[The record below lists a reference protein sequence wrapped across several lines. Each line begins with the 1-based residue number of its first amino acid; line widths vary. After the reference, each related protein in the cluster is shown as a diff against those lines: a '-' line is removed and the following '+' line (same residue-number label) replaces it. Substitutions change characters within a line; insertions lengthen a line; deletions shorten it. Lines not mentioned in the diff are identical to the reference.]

1 MKNFAIS
8 AKDEIADRG
17 QEVLEKLRANDRET
31 KADLFEKMLNLVETK
46 IENNEMETNGI
57 DTEALDA
64 SLSNIRALFI
74 AATSG
79 RNELKSSY
87 DKKMAELKLQKDE
100 VEKTL
105 QNRLMDA
112 KDEIKTLQERA
123 SGATLLKE
131 TAFKN
136 AAAAETKAQTL
147 SDLAEELKKTN
158 AKLQEELE
166 AAQNQLESLDQTRND
181 LAEAKRKIK
190 EMEMTLQSKKET
202 YSASLAANEENY
214 QMRLDMEKEKN
225 KYAIEKAVNEAVHQ
239 KETEMMDQIREMHRK
254 IAVLEEQVK
263 NKIYIELCCCKII
276 S

>member
-112 KDEIKTLQERA
+112 KDEIKNLQERA

-181 LAEAKRKIK
+181 LAETKRKIK
-190 EMEMTLQSKKET
+190 EMEMTLQSKEES

-239 KETEMMDQIREMHRK
+239 KETEMMVQIREMDRK

-263 NKIYIELCCCKII
+263 K
-276 S
+276 

>member
-202 YSASLAANEENY
+202 YSASLAANEELPDAVGY
-214 QMRLDMEKEKN
+214 GKGKE
-225 KYAIEKAVNEAVHQ
+225 
-239 KETEMMDQIREMHRK
+239 QIR
-254 IAVLEEQVK
+254 
-263 NKIYIELCCCKII
+263 N
-276 S
+276 

>member
-1 MKNFAIS
+1 MKNFAVS

-17 QEVLEKLRANDRET
+17 QQVLEKLRDNDRET

-46 IENNEMETNGI
+46 IENNEMENNGI

-105 QNRLMDA
+105 QNSLMAA
-112 KDEIKTLQERA
+112 KDEIKALQERE

-147 SDLAEELKKTN
+147 SDLVEEMKKTN
-158 AKLQEELE
+158 EKLQEELE
-166 AAQNQLESLDQTRND
+166 DAQNQLESVDQTRNE
-181 LAEAKRKIK
+181 LAEAKGKIK
-190 EMEMTLQSKKET
+190 KLEKTLQSKEESYT
-202 YSASLAANEENY
+202 ASLASNEKNY
-214 QMRLDMEKEKN
+214 QMQLDFETEKN

-239 KETEMMDQIREMHRK
+239 KETEMMEQIRKMDRK
-254 IAVLEEQVK
+254 IAVLEEQLK
-263 NKIYIELCCCKII
+263 NKNV
-276 S
+276 

>member
-112 KDEIKTLQERA
+112 KDEIKNLQERA

-181 LAEAKRKIK
+181 LAETKRKIK
-190 EMEMTLQSKKET
+190 EMEMTLQSKEES

-239 KETEMMDQIREMHRK
+239 KETEMMDQIREMDRK

-263 NKIYIELCCCKII
+263 K
-276 S
+276 

>member
-190 EMEMTLQSKKET
+190 EMEMTLQSKKES

-239 KETEMMDQIREMHRK
+239 KETEMMDQIREMDRK

-263 NKIYIELCCCKII
+263 K
-276 S
+276 

>member
-17 QEVLEKLRANDRET
+17 QEVLEKLRTNDRET

-112 KDEIKTLQERA
+112 KDEIKDLQERA

-166 AAQNQLESLDQTRND
+166 ATQNQLESLDQTRND

-190 EMEMTLQSKKET
+190 EMEMTLQSKEES
-202 YSASLAANEENY
+202 YSAFLAANEENY

-239 KETEMMDQIREMHRK
+239 KETEMMDQIREMDRK

-263 NKIYIELCCCKII
+263 K
-276 S
+276 

>member
-123 SGATLLKE
+123 SGATLVE
-131 TAFKN
+131 
-136 AAAAETKAQTL
+136 
-147 SDLAEELKKTN
+147 
-158 AKLQEELE
+158 
-166 AAQNQLESLDQTRND
+166 RN
-181 LAEAKRKIK
+181 
-190 EMEMTLQSKKET
+190 
-202 YSASLAANEENY
+202 
-214 QMRLDMEKEKN
+214 
-225 KYAIEKAVNEAVHQ
+225 
-239 KETEMMDQIREMHRK
+239 
-254 IAVLEEQVK
+254 
-263 NKIYIELCCCKII
+263 CF
-276 S
+276 

>member
-105 QNRLMDA
+105 QNRLMNA

-190 EMEMTLQSKKET
+190 EMEMTLQSKKES

-239 KETEMMDQIREMHRK
+239 KETEMMDKIREMDRK

-263 NKIYIELCCCKII
+263 K
-276 S
+276 

>member
-239 KETEMMDQIREMHRK
+239 KETEMMDQIREMDRK

-263 NKIYIELCCCKII
+263 K
-276 S
+276 